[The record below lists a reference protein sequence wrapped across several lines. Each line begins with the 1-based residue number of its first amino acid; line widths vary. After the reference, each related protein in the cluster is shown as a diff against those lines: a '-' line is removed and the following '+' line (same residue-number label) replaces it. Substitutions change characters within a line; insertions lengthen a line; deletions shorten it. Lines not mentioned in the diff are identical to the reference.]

1 MPDALAPPPEFP
13 SGGQRHMSSIAGSW
27 PTDSQRPLFDE
38 PHEGLA
44 PIVAR
49 DRVKAIN
56 RLRA

>member
-1 MPDALAPPPEFP
+1 
-13 SGGQRHMSSIAGSW
+13 MSSIAGSL
-27 PTDSQRPLFDE
+27 PTNPQRPLLDE